1 MSVKN
6 MAWFGNINVSSSFL
20 MHKKKA
26 SSGILVILTEE
37 LGAHVSVCVCV
48 RLLSLVWTENRQSD
62 ELKLCGKPRY

>member
-1 MSVKN
+1 

-26 SSGILVILTEE
+26 SSGIHVILTEE

-48 RLLSLVWTENRQSD
+48 CVCFLWFGWRIDRVTS
-62 ELKLCGKPRY
+62 